1 MFSRNAQFGAFLGRV
16 QYVYQIGK
24 ISTFPK
30 YREHHYAGYLF
41 QEIEKIAKAENVQD
55 IFISTN
61 HTGLYE
67 KYGCEFYQMMNDMD
81 GEPSRIY
88 KKHISSK

>member
-1 MFSRNAQFGAFLGRV
+1 MPHSRNMFSRNAQFGAFLSRI

-41 QEIEKIAKAENVQD
+41 QEITSG
-55 IFISTN
+55 F
-61 HTGLYE
+61 
-67 KYGCEFYQMMNDMD
+67 
-81 GEPSRIY
+81 EPACLLV
-88 KKHISSK
+88 